1 MNTPPTWGGN
11 KMAPQTSRTT
21 APDPT
26 GLAVARVAQE
36 AAKPNT
42 VILFGSRARGDHR
55 PSSDVDLLLIY
66 TQGNK
71 TPTSRI
77 KRAIRE
83 YFAEHPPELGVDIVP
98 MDQERFAY
106 SRRAKN
112 HVSAQAVRDGII
124 MSGERLD
131 FSNSYEDDYPDS
143 WPDVKQRLQATY
155 RHLGTFAREF
165 NHPEGEQES
174 YGFHAQQAV
183 GNAMKAWM
191 SAAEIDYQRIH
202 DLEETAERILND
214 PGETNTLAA
223 EQLRLLMDYTTFEV
237 PNHPGEYENWL
248 TKYAVAYR
256 YEGTGF
262 RMDDFEKSRFRQEI
276 TAATL
281 TFVNRAHEL
290 CGTDNSDLQ

>member
-1 MNTPPTWGGN
+1 MNSQPHCE
-11 KMAPQTSRTT
+11 Q
-21 APDPT
+21 APDPI
-26 GLAVARVAQE
+26 GLAVARVAQQ
-36 AAKPNT
+36 AAEPNT

-55 PSSDVDLLLIY
+55 PSSDVDLLVIFHKE
-66 TQGNK
+66 TA

-83 YFAEHPPELGVDIVP
+83 YFAEHPPELGVDITP
-98 MDQERFAY
+98 MDEERFNY

-112 HVSAQAVRDGII
+112 HVSAQALRDGII

-131 FSNSYEDDYPDS
+131 FANNFQDDYPES
-143 WPDVKQRLQATY
+143 WPDVKEKLQAAY
-155 RHLGTFAREF
+155 RQLNTFNRMMETGDFA
-165 NHPEGEQES
+165 QED

-191 SAAEIDYQRIH
+191 SAADIDYRRIH
-202 DLEETAERILND
+202 DLEDAAERTLNG
-214 PGETNTLAA
+214 PGEANTLAA
-223 EQLRLLMDYTTFEV
+223 EQLRLLMDYTTFED

-262 RMDDFEKSRFRQEI
+262 RMDDLENTRFRKEI
-276 TAATL
+276 IAAAL

-290 CGTDNSDLQ
+290 SGTDDSDLQ

>member
-1 MNTPPTWGGN
+1 MSSQTPRATPP
-11 KMAPQTSRTT
+11 
-21 APDPT
+21 DPI
-26 GLAVARVAQE
+26 GLAVARAAQE

-55 PSSDVDLLLIY
+55 QSSDVDLLVIY
-66 TQGNK
+66 RKGNS

-77 KRAIRE
+77 KRAIKA
-83 YFAEHPPELGVDIVP
+83 YFTEHPPELGVDIIP
-98 MDQERFAY
+98 MDKERFDY

-112 HVSAQAVRDGII
+112 HVSAQALRDGII

-131 FSNSYEDDYPDS
+131 FSNNFQDDYPEC
-143 WPDVKQRLQATY
+143 WPDVKEKLQAAH
-155 RHLGTFAREF
+155 RQLGTFDIVL
-165 NHPEGEQES
+165 NHPDGAQED

-183 GNAMKAWM
+183 ENAMKAWM
-191 SAAEIDYQRIH
+191 SAADIDYRRIH
-202 DLEETAERILND
+202 DLEDVAERILND
-214 PGETNTLAA
+214 PAERHTLAA

-237 PNHPGEYENWL
+237 PNHPGEFENWL

-262 RMDDFEKSRFRQEI
+262 RMDDLEKTRFRQEI
-276 TAATL
+276 VAATL

-290 CGTDNSDLQ
+290 CGTNDSDLQ